1 MGLLDSVIQ
10 KILADRLESRGLDW
24 IDVRSVRLSKAEK
37 TFELDLMLEGEER
50 PLVAR
55 LRYEVRDEALH
66 VTGVETDKRW
76 ITEILQIVLL
86 AKEGTIPLPGGMKG
100 MLLKLLI

>member
-1 MGLLDSVIQ
+1 MGMLDSVIQ

-37 TFELDLMLEGEER
+37 SFELELMLEGEER

-55 LRYEVRDEALH
+55 LGYEVREDTLAL
-66 VTGVETDKRW
+66 TAVETGKRW
-76 ITEILQIVLL
+76 ITEVLQLVLL
-86 AKEGTIPLPGGMKG
+86 AKGGTIPLPGGMKG
-100 MLLKLLI
+100 VLLKLLI